1 MASLWQK
8 ALMYLGLV
16 DEDTVEQEPEPAT
29 PVRNRNAVRTVEPQ
43 GRQERVAGR
52 RVEPPPATGRAHA
65 PTAARSTGAVRAV
78 PTMEA
83 QSDVVEPVH
92 FDDAKLLADR
102 IRDRVENGTQRE
114 EIGSCVG
121 DRVPVVLNMRNT
133 DPEMVRRL
141 VDFCTGLTYALDGS
155 MRKIDEGVI
164 LVLPPRVSLGRE
176 EKRRLAEM
184 GLYAVG
190 DEQT

>member
-16 DEDTVEQEPEPAT
+16 DEDRVDQEPEQSAPAR
-29 PVRNRNAVRTVEPQ
+29 PRSSVKTVETQ
-43 GRQERVAGR
+43 GTRERVAGR
-52 RVEPPPATGRAHA
+52 RVEPPPVSRR
-65 PTAARSTGAVRAV
+65 PQPQSSSRSTGAVRAV

-83 QSDVVEPVH
+83 QSDIIEPAH
-92 FDDAKLLADR
+92 FDDAKVIADR
-102 IRDRVENGTQRE
+102 LR
-114 EIGSCVG
+114 
-121 DRVPVVLNMRNT
+121 DRVPVVLNMRDT

-176 EKRRLAEM
+176 EKRRLAEL

>member
-16 DEDTVEQEPEPAT
+16 DEDTVEQEPEPAA

-102 IRDRVENGTQRE
+102 IRDRV
-114 EIGSCVG
+114 
-121 DRVPVVLNMRNT
+121 PVVLNMRNT

>member
-16 DEDTVEQEPEPAT
+16 DEDREEQEPEQASPT
-29 PVRNRNAVRTVEPQ
+29 RTRTAVRTVDPQ
-43 GRQERVAGR
+43 APRERVAGR
-52 RVEPPPATGRAHA
+52 RVEPPPVSRRPQPQAS
-65 PTAARSTGAVRAV
+65 ARSTGAVRAV
-78 PTMEA
+78 PTMDA
-83 QSDVVEPVH
+83 QSDVLEPEH

-102 IRDRVENGTQRE
+102 IRDRV
-114 EIGSCVG
+114 
-121 DRVPVVLNMRNT
+121 PVVLNMRNT
-133 DPEMVRRL
+133 EPEMVRRL
-141 VDFCTGLTYALDGS
+141 VDFCTGLTYSLDGS

-176 EKRRLAEM
+176 EKRRLADL
-184 GLYAVG
+184 GLYSVG

>member
-16 DEDTVEQEPEPAT
+16 DEDRVDQEPEQPAPART
-29 PVRNRNAVRTVEPQ
+29 RSAVKTVETQ
-43 GRQERVAGR
+43 GTRERVAGR
-52 RVEPPPATGRAHA
+52 RVEPPPVARR
-65 PTAARSTGAVRAV
+65 PQPQSSSRSTGAVRAV
-78 PTMEA
+78 PTMDA
-83 QSDVVEPVH
+83 QSDIIEPAH
-92 FDDAKLLADR
+92 FDDAKVIADR
-102 IRDRVENGTQRE
+102 LR
-114 EIGSCVG
+114 

-133 DPEMVRRL
+133 DPDMVRRL

-176 EKRRLAEM
+176 EKRRLADL

>member
-16 DEDTVEQEPEPAT
+16 DEDQVEQESEPTA
-29 PVRNRNAVRTVEPQ
+29 PARSRNAIKTIDPHPAKD
-43 GRQERVAGR
+43 RVAGR
-52 RVEPPPATGRAHA
+52 RVEPPAVRRSQ
-65 PTAARSTGAVRAV
+65 PTSSGRSTGAVRAV
-78 PTMEA
+78 PTTEA
-83 QSDVVEPVH
+83 QSDVVEPSH

-102 IRDRVENGTQRE
+102 IR
-114 EIGSCVG
+114 

-176 EKRRLAEM
+176 EKRRLADL
-184 GLYAVG
+184 GLYGLG

>member
-1 MASLWQK
+1 M
-8 ALMYLGLV
+8 
-16 DEDTVEQEPEPAT
+16 
-29 PVRNRNAVRTVEPQ
+29 
-43 GRQERVAGR
+43 
-52 RVEPPPATGRAHA
+52 
-65 PTAARSTGAVRAV
+65 
-78 PTMEA
+78 
-83 QSDVVEPVH
+83 
-92 FDDAKLLADR
+92 
-102 IRDRVENGTQRE
+102 
-114 EIGSCVG
+114 
-121 DRVPVVLNMRNT
+121 
-133 DPEMVRRL
+133 RRL

>member
-16 DEDTVEQEPEPAT
+16 DEDRVDQEPEAAAPARNRAAVKTIDPQPAT
-29 PVRNRNAVRTVEPQ
+29 N
-43 GRQERVAGR
+43 RVAGR
-52 RVEPPPATGRAHA
+52 RVEPPPVRRPQVAHS
-65 PTAARSTGAVRAV
+65 PRSTGAVRAV
-78 PTMEA
+78 PTTEA
-83 QSDVVEPVH
+83 QSDVVEPEH

-102 IRDRVENGTQRE
+102 IRDRV
-114 EIGSCVG
+114 
-121 DRVPVVLNMRNT
+121 PVVLNMRNT
-133 DPEMVRRL
+133 EPEMVRRI
-141 VDFCTGLTYALDGS
+141 VDFCTGLTYSLDGS

-176 EKRRLAEM
+176 EKRRLADL
-184 GLYAVG
+184 GLYNLG

>member
-16 DEDTVEQEPEPAT
+16 DEDRVDTEPDQAAPPRTRNVVRQTAET
-29 PVRNRNAVRTVEPQ
+29 PVPPPN
-43 GRQERVAGR
+43 RVAGR
-52 RVEPPPATGRAHA
+52 RVEPPPV
-65 PTAARSTGAVRAV
+65 ARRPQQTSVSRTPSAVRPV

-83 QSDVVEPVH
+83 QSDVIEPEH
-92 FDDAKLLADR
+92 FDDARVLADR
-102 IRDRVENGTQRE
+102 IR
-114 EIGSCVG
+114 

-133 DPEMVRRL
+133 DPDMVRRL

-176 EKRRLAEM
+176 EKRRLADL
-184 GLYAVG
+184 GLYALG
-190 DEQT
+190 DEQTE

>member
-1 MASLWQK
+1 
-8 ALMYLGLV
+8 
-16 DEDTVEQEPEPAT
+16 
-29 PVRNRNAVRTVEPQ
+29 
-43 GRQERVAGR
+43 
-52 RVEPPPATGRAHA
+52 
-65 PTAARSTGAVRAV
+65 
-78 PTMEA
+78 MEA
-83 QSDVVEPVH
+83 QSDIVEPAH

-102 IRDRVENGTQRE
+102 IRDRV
-114 EIGSCVG
+114 
-121 DRVPVVLNMRNT
+121 PVVLNMRNT
-133 DPEMVRRL
+133 EPDMVRRL

-176 EKRRLAEM
+176 EKRRLADL

>member
-16 DEDTVEQEPEPAT
+16 DEDTVEQEPEPAA

-52 RVEPPPATGRAHA
+52 RVEPPPVTGRAHA

-102 IRDRVENGTQRE
+102 IR
-114 EIGSCVG
+114 

>member
-16 DEDTVEQEPEPAT
+16 DEDRVDQEPEPAAA

-52 RVEPPPATGRAHA
+52 RVEPPPITRRSHP
-65 PTAARSTGAVRAV
+65 PTAARSTGGVRPV
-78 PTMEA
+78 PTIEA
-83 QSDVVEPVH
+83 QTDIIEPGH

-102 IRDRVENGTQRE
+102 IRDRV
-114 EIGSCVG
+114 
-121 DRVPVVLNMRNT
+121 PVVLNMRNT
-133 DPEMVRRL
+133 EPEMVRRL

-176 EKRRLAEM
+176 EKRRLADL
-184 GLYAVG
+184 GLYGLG
-190 DEQT
+190 DGQS